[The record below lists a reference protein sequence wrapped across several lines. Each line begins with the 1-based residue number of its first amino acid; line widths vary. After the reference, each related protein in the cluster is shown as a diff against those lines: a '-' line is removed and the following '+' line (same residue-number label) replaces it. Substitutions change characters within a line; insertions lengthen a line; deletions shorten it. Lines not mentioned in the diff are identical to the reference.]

1 MDKFVLLEEKLNRIL
16 EGYIKLKEEREELI
30 VQIKEKSEEIE
41 RLKNETSALN
51 KERVEVGTKLARL
64 IERLEEFPLEEQ

>member
-30 VQIKEKSEEIE
+30 VQIKGKSEEIE

-51 KERVEVGTKLARL
+51 KERVEIGTKIARL